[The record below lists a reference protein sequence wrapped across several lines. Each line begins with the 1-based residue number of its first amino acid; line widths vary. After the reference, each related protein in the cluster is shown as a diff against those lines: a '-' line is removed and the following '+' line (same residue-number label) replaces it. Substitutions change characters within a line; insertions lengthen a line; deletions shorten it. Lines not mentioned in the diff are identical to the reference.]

1 MNTLSA
7 RHNQHASYPIPH
19 ADFLRLQHA
28 HSVGVTVLDMLEIIE
43 CSGNRHGGPDGNALA
58 SVVALLT
65 DQLGKVVSTCES
77 VMLTDMEVSARDN

>member
-7 RHNQHASYPIPH
+7 RLNGHASYPIPH

-28 HSVGVTVLDMLEIIE
+28 HSVGVTVLDMLDVIE
-43 CSGNRHGGPDGNALA
+43 CSGNRHGGPDSDALA

-77 VMLTDMEVSARDN
+77 VMLTDMEVSARDS